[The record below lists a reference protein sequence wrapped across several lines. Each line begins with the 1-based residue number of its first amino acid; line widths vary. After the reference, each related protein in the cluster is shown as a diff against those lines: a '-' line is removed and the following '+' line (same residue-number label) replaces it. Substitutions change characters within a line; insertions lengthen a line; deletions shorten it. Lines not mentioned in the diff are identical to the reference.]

1 MADRILLI
9 SIIIAIFLLLIVGLF
24 FYFLQKGHRQ
34 WKEKVKQ
41 TPADRQLGSKRHF
54 MDYFSKKGYSVKA
67 SEFIY
72 EQTQM
77 FLKAEGLV
85 LLPQDDLI
93 NLNERKQEE
102 WFCVFNKWFDVIGKN
117 HPDKKTLDDLLTK
130 HKQIN
135 FEYLH
140 DLLDKHV

>member
-1 MADRILLI
+1 MVDRILLI
-9 SIIIAIFLLLIVGLF
+9 SIVIATFLLLIVGLF
-24 FYFLQKGHRQ
+24 FYFLRKGHRQ

-41 TPADRQLGSKRHF
+41 TPVHRQLGGIQYF
-54 MDYFSKKGYSVKA
+54 VDCFSKKGYSVKT

-93 NLNERKQEE
+93 NLYERKQEE